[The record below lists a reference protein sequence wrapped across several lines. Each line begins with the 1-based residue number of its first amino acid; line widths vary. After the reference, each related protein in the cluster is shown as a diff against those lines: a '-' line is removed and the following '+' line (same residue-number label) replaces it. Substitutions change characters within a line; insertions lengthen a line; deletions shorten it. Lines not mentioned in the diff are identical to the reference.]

1 MERHGKAL
9 KEDEVAVVC
18 RDTLEGLLY
27 LQKVGIVHNDIKVK
41 AHFPSL
47 LLRALNTRSLS
58 FPGIKYFDH

>member
-9 KEDEVAVVC
+9 KEEEVAVVC

-41 AHFPSL
+41 
-47 LLRALNTRSLS
+47 
-58 FPGIKYFDH
+58 